1 MLACTACTARRHLAW
16 LSPSLSACAS
26 CCVPIPSVVLWTLA
40 DVGVAVAGRIE
51 HLERVSARDAGAVL
65 LLHPE
70 VSEGGDGSDGDGSSD
85 DGAENG
91 AAVAA
96 SNGSDNPGAA
106 ALKLQ
111 TMMALS
117 GQLLGSKAK
126 VVVQVGAGGSDQSR
140 LLHCG
145 NAQHLLTCKHGL
157 HDSHPG
163 TSSRP
168 EQLNLSRPVVAAA
181 P

>member
-1 MLACTACTARRHLAW
+1 M
-16 LSPSLSACAS
+16 
-26 CCVPIPSVVLWTLA
+26 
-40 DVGVAVAGRIE
+40 AGRIE
-51 HLERVSARDAGAVL
+51 HLERVSAREAGAVL

-85 DGAENG
+85 NGAENG
-91 AAVAA
+91 TAVAA

-126 VVVQVGAGGSDQSR
+126 VVVQVGAGESKGTC
-140 LLHCG
+140 LLHCA
-145 NAQHLLTCKHGL
+145 NAHHLLTSRHSLRKCH
-157 HDSHPG
+157 SG
-163 TSSRP
+163 TSTSP
-168 EQLNLSRPVVAAA
+168 DF
-181 P
+181 